1 MHENLMCIAITFGR
15 QEWGTFVNQL
25 SGDGAIENQQTRA
38 HMHIPISKNN
48 RISRS

>member
-25 SGDGAIENQQTRA
+25 SGDGAIEKSTDTRA
-38 HMHIPISKNN
+38 HA
-48 RISRS
+48 